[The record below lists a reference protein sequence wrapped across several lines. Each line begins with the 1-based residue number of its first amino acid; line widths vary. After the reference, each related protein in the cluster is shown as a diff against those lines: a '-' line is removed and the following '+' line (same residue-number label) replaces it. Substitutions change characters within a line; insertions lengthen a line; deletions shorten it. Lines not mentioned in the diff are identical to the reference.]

1 MTQRKEDEERH
12 AAARSVLWHL
22 DHKKQSCTKLSSI
35 GRSLGKVMRLQHS
48 SDWVID
54 EHTKEKKHEIQ
65 TKEFYSLKDPKYN
78 LRSLAIVPEDVLHVY
93 GGHDGSH
100 GGSEVID

>member
-65 TKEFYSLKDPKYN
+65 TKKIYLLKDPRY
-78 LRSLAIVPEDVLHVY
+78 VLHVY
-93 GGHDGSH
+93 SGHDAGR
-100 GGSEVID
+100 GGGKVTDQLRLSGMV